1 MDQFAPQPDL
11 SLQLPRD
18 MYYQLIH
25 TICGSLPPPVTNSPE
40 DRVRRDN
47 AAIAQIA
54 CLLPA
59 NADEANIAAQY
70 VAANAQAMDCL
81 RLARG
86 YPSDE
91 MLALKCTAQSA
102 SMMRQARGARSL
114 LMRVQAQR
122 EKREADAAALD
133 RANWTEHCA
142 IGLMADALGR
152 DAPAPIE
159 EPAPPPPAPMPVQ
172 AAKLH
177 PDMII
182 EAEQFALIHP
192 NLTAL
197 IRAAGC
203 LPEPVL
209 AALGPAIA
217 PPSPALLHAIVTG
230 ISPSL
235 RALDKPVEVA
245 LAAE

>member
-1 MDQFAPQPDL
+1 MF
-11 SLQLPRD
+11 
-18 MYYQLIH
+18 YQVIH

-40 DRVRRDN
+40 DRARRDN

-70 VAANAQAMDCL
+70 VAASAQALDCL
-81 RLARG
+81 RLARA

-91 MLALKCTAQSA
+91 ILAMKCTAQAA

-122 EKREADAAALD
+122 EKREADNASLD

-152 DAPAPIE
+152 TAP
-159 EPAPPPPAPMPVQ
+159 EPMAEPPQ
-172 AAKLH
+172 ADIAA
-177 PDMII
+177 
-182 EAEQFALIHP
+182 EADQYVIRHRKRA
-192 NLTAL
+192 AL
-197 IRAAGC
+197 IRSLGR
-203 LPEPVL
+203 LPDKL
-209 AALGPAIA
+209 DFGPL
-217 PPSPALLHAIVTG
+217 SPELVRAIVTG
-230 ISPSL
+230 TSL
-235 RALDKPVEVA
+235 QSLDTKA
-245 LAAE
+245 MAA